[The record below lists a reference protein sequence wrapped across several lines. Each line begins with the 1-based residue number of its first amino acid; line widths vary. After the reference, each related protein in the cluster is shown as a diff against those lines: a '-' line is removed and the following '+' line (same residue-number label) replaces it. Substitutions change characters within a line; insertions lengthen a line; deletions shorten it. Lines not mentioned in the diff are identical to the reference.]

1 MMKDIPLLC
10 ILGPTASGKTHLAVQ
25 LAHRLQGEIISADS
39 RQVYKGMDIG
49 TGKDINEYIIDN
61 KQIPCHLIDIVE
73 PGHYYS
79 VYEYQRDF
87 QLAYNDIVNRNKI
100 PVLCGGS
107 GMYIEAV
114 ISDYQLDCVPV
125 DEEFHEQ
132 MEKRS
137 MDELI
142 TELKS
147 LKSLH
152 NKTDILD
159 KKRLIRALEIA
170 LHSKQNSSYQSNI
183 PNNHMLF
190 FIAFERSVLRQR
202 IALRLK
208 QRLKNGMIDEV
219 KSLLEAGVSMED
231 LFYYGLEYRIISQ
244 YLADEMDYKT
254 MVSTLNI
261 AIGKFAK
268 RQRTWFNRMRRK
280 GFKILDIDGTL
291 PDTQKVEQILSA
303 IDFKKISLS

>member
-1 MMKDIPLLC
+1 MQDIPLLC

-39 RQVYKGMDIG
+39 RQVYKRMDIG

-61 KQIPCHLIDIVE
+61 KQIPYHLIDIVE
-73 PGHYYS
+73 QGNYYS
-79 VYEYQRDF
+79 VYEYHRDF
-87 QLAYNDIVNRNKI
+87 QLAYNDIISRNKI

-125 DEEFHEQ
+125 DEEFHKQ

-170 LHSKQNSSYQSNI
+170 LQSKQSSSYQSNI
-183 PNNHMLF
+183 PNNCMLF
-190 FIAFERSVLRQR
+190 YIAFEKTVLRQR

-208 QRLKNGMIDEV
+208 QRLENGMIDEV
-219 KSLLEAGVSMED
+219 KSLLESGVSRED

-254 MVSTLNI
+254 MVSTLAI

-291 PDTQKVEQILSA
+291 PDSQKVDQILSE